1 MDKLKKL
8 GLVGALLGV
17 SGAAMADA
25 PVVTETV
32 SDIEAAAAPI
42 AAVAGASLSIYV
54 GLRVWKMVRRAI
66 QLKAVFSGF
75 MAAAG

>member
-17 SGAAMADA
+17 SGAAMAA
-25 PVVTETV
+25 PPVVTETV

-42 AAVAGASLSIYV
+42 AAVAGASLSVYV

-66 QLKAVFSGF
+66 
-75 MAAAG
+75 

>member
-8 GLVGALLGV
+8 GLVGGLLGV

-25 PVVTETV
+25 PDVTSTV
-32 SDIEAAAAPI
+32 ADIDGAAAPI
-42 AAVAGASLSIYV
+42 AAVAGASLSVYV

-66 QLKAVFSGF
+66 
-75 MAAAG
+75 